1 VGGVRRYLAVLGA
14 PHAKA
19 LVLAAF
25 VARLPIAM
33 TPLALLLLV
42 RDSTGDYAAAG
53 AVTAVF
59 ALCEGIAAP
68 VQGRIIDRFGQTPSL
83 LATATLFPLA
93 VWGVALAAEEEASTP
108 LLAALAA
115 LAGLVLPPVMATMR
129 ALWPDVVRDP
139 KLVETAYALEA
150 SLQELFFFSGPLL
163 VALAVT
169 LASPAAAV
177 VAAGVFGLV
186 GTLAFAASPVSRA
199 RGPAARPAGGR
210 RRAGALAGN
219 GMRTVVGTGLLC
231 GCAFGTIEVA
241 LPAFA
246 DAQGTR
252 GAAGVLLAAFALG
265 SFAGGLAYGARTW
278 RASLDRRYP
287 RALAAFAAGLVPVLL
302 APSLP
307 VMLAAALLAGATIA
321 PIFATGYAIVA
332 RIAPAGT
339 ITEAYAWIST
349 SIVLGVA
356 VGNATAGALVEASS
370 HRGALL
376 AGLTVA
382 LLAALVA
389 RRRRATLSGA
399 ARPAAPSPARAP
411 ASAGAGR

>member
-1 VGGVRRYLAVLGA
+1 
-14 PHAKA
+14 
-19 LVLAAF
+19 
-25 VARLPIAM
+25 
-33 TPLALLLLV
+33 
-42 RDSTGDYAAAG
+42 
-53 AVTAVF
+53 
-59 ALCEGIAAP
+59 
-68 VQGRIIDRFGQTPSL
+68 
-83 LATATLFPLA
+83 
-93 VWGVALAAEEEASTP
+93 
-108 LLAALAA
+108 
-115 LAGLVLPPVMATMR
+115 
-129 ALWPDVVRDP
+129 
-139 KLVETAYALEA
+139 
-150 SLQELFFFSGPLL
+150 
-163 VALAVT
+163 
-169 LASPAAAV
+169 
-177 VAAGVFGLV
+177 
-186 GTLAFAASPVSRA
+186 
-199 RGPAARPAGGR
+199 
-210 RRAGALAGN
+210 
-219 GMRTVVGTGLLC
+219 MRTVVGTGLLC

-241 LPAFA
+241 LPAFS
-246 DAQGTR
+246 DAQGAR

-321 PIFATGYAIVA
+321 PIFATGYAIVG
-332 RIAPAGT
+332 RIAPPGT

-376 AGLTVA
+376 AGLAVA
-382 LLAALVA
+382 LLAAFVA
-389 RRRRATLSGA
+389 RRRRPTLSGA